1 MLTLSWCYLMRL
13 FRHDY
18 VSSLFSGGPPVEY
31 GGSSLIVSF
40 EMLCVATT
48 AIYQQL
54 LTIINERKIQLPTDN
69 CEHIKKTD
77 TSLLMKVKTT
87 PRLIVYGKYLDGD
100 T

>member
-1 MLTLSWCYLMRL
+1 MCLS
-13 FRHDY
+13 RHVY

-40 EMLCVATT
+40 KMLCVATT
-48 AIYQQL
+48 AFYQQL
-54 LTIINERKIQLPTDN
+54 LIIINDGKIQLPTDN

-77 TSLLMKVKTT
+77 TSLLMNVKTT
-87 PRLIVYGKYLDGD
+87 PRLIVYGKYLHGY